1 MWLLD
6 WTQTFHLFCL
16 SPPACVCW
24 YINKMFPF
32 FVMAKLHRFSMYF
45 FHKLI
50 VYHGN
55 RSLLIW
61 ETHVRQL
68 IFALLECLRM
78 TWQAYTDAFWKEQMK
93 CFALIQG
100 CTACEAELHMVLKT
114 LTEHMRGRWIHKVAD
129 LHTTSLKED
138 GNRKKKKSIDYPEV
152 LFRIYSNHP
161 ISSIKLLPLLS
172 PWKARAVFHRKH
184 SLSTGPLRTPA
195 LFQNPQCPGL
205 NAPTGIVPKAPT
217 PSF

>member
-138 GNRKKKKSIDYPEV
+138 GNRKKKKKYRLSRGTVQNLQQPPYLQHKTSPAVIT
-152 LFRIYSNHP
+152 LKSQ
-161 ISSIKLLPLLS
+161 SSISQKTFFIYWS
-172 PWKARAVFHRKH
+172 
-184 SLSTGPLRTPA
+184 S
-195 LFQNPQCPGL
+195 
-205 NAPTGIVPKAPT
+205 
-217 PSF
+217 